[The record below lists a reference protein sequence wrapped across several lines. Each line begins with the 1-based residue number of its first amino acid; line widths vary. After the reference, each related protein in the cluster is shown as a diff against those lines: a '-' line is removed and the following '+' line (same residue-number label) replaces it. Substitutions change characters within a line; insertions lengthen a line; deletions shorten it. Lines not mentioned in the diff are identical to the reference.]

1 MLAPD
6 DLRDPASIP
15 VDEVA
20 FPAALP
26 LAQSA
31 LPLTYAYRPGQADD
45 GVTLDVTPAEAE
57 RLTPIALD
65 WAVPG
70 HLALKVEHYLSSLP
84 KELRR
89 LFVPL
94 AETVKQLAAAVAARD
109 RLTDRREA
117 LPEALAACLAE
128 RFPVRLDVSAWADKP
143 LPEHLRVRIRVKDEK
158 GREICAAR
166 DLDEMQRLLV
176 DYQRAASAKVAQDA
190 PAAWTRAREKW
201 EKPEQMSWVFGD
213 RLPGRVEVCVQA
225 GVTVFAWPALK
236 IGTGGVALRLARDE
250 TEAAAQ
256 TRLALGRLL
265 ELELRHELAFL
276 HKELRGLREFGALLA
291 TYCSLNQLT
300 EDAAGLLQRWL
311 CAPERVAEPTQK
323 AFAAACAQ
331 AKHDLRTVGPKA
343 VATLR
348 EIFATRAT
356 LEAFPN
362 PYPTLAGDLAQLV
375 PKTLLREIDYAR
387 LAHVARYL
395 KGLKLRAE
403 RWRQNPAK
411 EAERSRALAPWLAKQ
426 RTLPRSDAR
435 YWLVEEYRVSLFAQ
449 ELGTAEAV
457 SPQRLEREF
466 SGGGSGGGTVSGS
479 GAAAAA
485 EPVAAKTAAK
495 APAKAAPAPIS
506 VLPLAAKKGG
516 APMKSFGALGDLF
529 RK

>member
-1 MLAPD
+1 
-6 DLRDPASIP
+6 
-15 VDEVA
+15 
-20 FPAALP
+20 
-26 LAQSA
+26 
-31 LPLTYAYRPGQADD
+31 
-45 GVTLDVTPAEAE
+45 
-57 RLTPIALD
+57 
-65 WAVPG
+65 
-70 HLALKVEHYLSSLP
+70 
-84 KELRR
+84 
-89 LFVPL
+89 
-94 AETVKQLAAAVAARD
+94 
-109 RLTDRREA
+109 

-166 DLDEMQRLLV
+166 DLYEMQRLLA
-176 DYQRAASAKVAQDA
+176 DHQRAASAKVAQDA

-201 EKPEQMSWVFGD
+201 ETTEQMSWVFGD
-213 RLPGRVEVCVQA
+213 KLPGRVDVCVQA

-236 IGTGGVALRLARDE
+236 IGTNGVALRLARDE
-250 TEAAAQ
+250 NEAAAQ

-323 AFAAACAQ
+323 AFAAACVQ

-375 PKTLLREIDYAR
+375 PKTLLREIDYVR

-395 KGLKLRAE
+395 KGLKLRAD

-426 RTLPRSDAR
+426 RALPRGDAR
-435 YWLVEEYRVSLFAQ
+435 YWMVEEYRVSLFAQ

-466 SGGGSGGGTVSGS
+466 AGGVGGGGTGTGS
-479 GAAAAA
+479 VAAAA
-485 EPVAAKTAAK
+485 ELVAVKP
-495 APAKAAPAPIS
+495 PAKAAPAPIS
-506 VLPLAAKKGG
+506 VLPLAAKKG
-516 APMKSFGALGDLF
+516 ASMKSFGALGDLF